1 MLPKP
6 FREFIELL
14 EKNQVKYLVVGGYA
28 VSVHG
33 YPRFTGDLDI
43 FIAIEPKNSRG
54 ILKTFRDFGFTDL
67 EINESDFL
75 EADTIVE
82 IGREPLKIQVMNEI
96 SGVSFEEAESTKIL
110 VTVDGMQVPFISLD
124 MLIKNKLSTKRDK
137 DRVDAEILK
146 KRNESRQQDGAQNGG

>member
-6 FREFIELL
+6 FKEFIELL

-33 YPRFTGDLDI
+33 YPRYTGDLDI
-43 FIAIEPKNSRG
+43 FIAIESKNARG

-67 EINESDFL
+67 EIDESDFL

-96 SGVSFEEAESTKIL
+96 SGVSFAEADATKIF
-110 VTVDGMQVPFISLD
+110 VPVDGVQVPFISLD
-124 MLIKNKLSTKRDK
+124 MLIRNKLSTKRDK

-146 KRNESRQQDGAQNGG
+146 KRNESRQSGSGED

>member
-6 FREFIELL
+6 FKEFIELL
-14 EKNQVKYLVVGGYA
+14 EKNQVKYLIVGGYA

-33 YPRFTGDLDI
+33 YPRYTGDLDI
-43 FIAIEPKNSRG
+43 FIAIEPKNSCG

-67 EINESDFL
+67 DISESDFL
-75 EADTIVE
+75 QADTIVE

-96 SGVSFEEAESTKIL
+96 SGVSFDEAESTKIFIP
-110 VTVDGMQVPFISLD
+110 VDGINVPFISLE
-124 MLIKNKLSTKRDK
+124 MLIKNKLASNRGK

-146 KRNESRQQDGAQNGG
+146 NRNG

>member
-14 EKNQVKYLVVGGYA
+14 EKNQVRYLVIGGYA

-33 YPRFTGDLDI
+33 YPRYTGDLDI
-43 FIAIEPKNSRG
+43 FVAIDSKNSCG

-75 EADTIVE
+75 EVDTIVE

-96 SGVSFEEAESTKIL
+96 SGVSFDEAESTKIL
-110 VTVDGMQVPFISLD
+110 VPVDDMKVPFISLE

-137 DRVDAEILK
+137 DRIDARILK
-146 KRNESRQQDGAQNGG
+146 ERNE

>member
-6 FREFIELL
+6 FKEFIELL
-14 EKNQVKYLVVGGYA
+14 ERNQVRYLVVGGYA

-33 YPRFTGDLDI
+33 YPRYTGDLDI
-43 FIAIEPKNSRG
+43 FIAIDQRNSRG
-54 ILKTFRDFGFTDL
+54 ILKTFRDFGFADL
-67 EINESDFL
+67 EITEGDFL

-96 SGVSFEEAESTKIL
+96 SGVSFDEAEETKIL
-110 VTVDGMQVPFISLD
+110 IPVDNMEVPFISLE
-124 MLIKNKLSTKRDK
+124 MLIKNKLSTTRDK

-146 KRNESRQQDGAQNGG
+146 KRNG

>member
-14 EKNQVKYLVVGGYA
+14 EKNQVKYLVIGGYA

-33 YPRFTGDLDI
+33 YPRYTGDLDI
-43 FIAIEPKNSRG
+43 FIAIDSKNSCG
-54 ILKTFRDFGFTDL
+54 ILETFRDFGFTDL
-67 EINESDFL
+67 EIDESDFL
-75 EADTIVE
+75 ETDTIVE

-96 SGVSFEEAESTKIL
+96 SGVSFEEAESTKIW
-110 VTVDGMQVPFISLD
+110 VSVDGMKVPFISLE

-137 DRVDAEILK
+137 DKIDAEIL
-146 KRNESRQQDGAQNGG
+146 RNRNQ

>member
-14 EKNQVKYLVVGGYA
+14 EKNQVRYLIIGGYA

-33 YPRFTGDLDI
+33 YPRYTGDLDI
-43 FIAIEPKNSRG
+43 FIAIDADNSRG

-67 EINESDFL
+67 EMEESDFL
-75 EADTIVE
+75 ETDTIVE

-96 SGVSFEEAESTKIL
+96 SGVSFEEAETAKIM
-110 VTVDGMQVPFISLD
+110 VSVDGMKVPFISLE

-137 DRVDAEILK
+137 DRIDAEILR
-146 KRNESRQQDGAQNGG
+146 KRNQ

>member
-14 EKNQVKYLVVGGYA
+14 GKNQVKYLVIGGYA
-28 VSVHG
+28 VSAHG
-33 YPRFTGDLDI
+33 YPRYTGDLDI
-43 FIAIEPKNSRG
+43 FIAIDPKNSCG

-67 EINESDFL
+67 EISESDFL

-96 SGVSFEEAESTKIL
+96 SGVSFEEAESTKML
-110 VTVDGMQVPFISLD
+110 VSIDGMEVPFISLE

-137 DRVDAEILK
+137 DRIDAEILRR
-146 KRNESRQQDGAQNGG
+146 RNG

>member
-14 EKNQVKYLVVGGYA
+14 EKNQVKYLVIGGYA

-33 YPRFTGDLDI
+33 YPRYTGDLDI
-43 FIAIEPKNSRG
+43 FIAIDSKNSRG
-54 ILKTFRDFGFTDL
+54 ILTTFRDFGFTDL

-96 SGVSFEEAESTKIL
+96 SGVSFKEAESTKIL
-110 VTVDGMQVPFISLD
+110 VPVDGMKVPFISLD
-124 MLIKNKLSTKRDK
+124 MLIKNKLSTKRAK
-137 DRVDAEILK
+137 DRIDAEILK
-146 KRNESRQQDGAQNGG
+146 KRNG

>member
-6 FREFIELL
+6 FKEFIELL

-33 YPRFTGDLDI
+33 YPRYTGDMDV
-43 FIAIEPKNSRG
+43 FIAIDQRNSIG
-54 ILKTFRDFGFTDL
+54 VLKTFRDFGFVDL
-67 EINESDFL
+67 EITANDFL
-75 EADTIVE
+75 EPDTIVE

-96 SGVSFEEAESTKIL
+96 SGVSFEEAEATKLMVSI
-110 VTVDGMQVPFISLD
+110 DGMNVPFISLE

-137 DRVDAEILK
+137 DKVDADILRRRSSRSNK
-146 KRNESRQQDGAQNGG
+146 KS

>member
-14 EKNQVKYLVVGGYA
+14 EKNQVKYLVIGGYA

-33 YPRFTGDLDI
+33 YPRYTGDLDI
-43 FIAIEPKNSRG
+43 FIAIDSKNSRG

-110 VTVDGMQVPFISLD
+110 VSVDGMKVPFISLD
-124 MLIKNKLSTKRDK
+124 ILIKNKLSTKRDK
-137 DRVDAEILK
+137 DRIDAEILK
-146 KRNESRQQDGAQNGG
+146 KRNG